1 MSCLSWSLVVSCSD
15 PAQRLGA
22 WDNPPRDIMDSP
34 FFDGIEWDGIYER
47 RQDGPYVPEVP
58 AFLQSRKSSVTK
70 MSVASPCKDTVIGT
84 TGEGLEAA
92 ESKPVGNLLV
102 FTPPPYHRVNEETRE
117 PVITPATYINEGK
130 EEEESSDEESDD
142 EAVIPGLRDSVFI
155 TSQGQNRLPDWSY
168 IDEAVLAEYLTQEAN
183 GTLNNGE
190 GAEGAAAVSK
200 AEKKKKKAKAAA
212 ELAEGEAAAA
222 AAAAPEEVATT
233 TNVVAED
240 VQSTAVAAPAASES
254 VPDVPTEPATA
265 VEDIAVAVPQ
275 ADAVANDTSATPVDE
290 EPIAS
295 TASEST

>member
-1 MSCLSWSLVVSCSD
+1 
-15 PAQRLGA
+15 
-22 WDNPPRDIMDSP
+22 MDSP

-58 AFLQSRKSSVTK
+58 AFLQGRKSSITK
-70 MSVASPCKDTVIGT
+70 MSVASPCKDTVVGSA
-84 TGEGLEAA
+84 GEGLEAA

-102 FTPPPYHRVNEETRE
+102 FTPPPYHRVNEETKE
-117 PVITPATYINEGK
+117 PAITPATYINEGK
-130 EEEESSDEESDD
+130 EDEESSDEESDE

-200 AEKKKKKAKAAA
+200 AEKKKKKAKATA
-212 ELAEGEAAAA
+212 ELTEGEVTATT
-222 AAAAPEEVATT
+222 AAAAPEEIATT
-233 TNVVAED
+233 TNVVAD
-240 VQSTAVAAPAASES
+240 DAQPAAVASSAAVEEPAVS
-254 VPDVPTEPATA
+254 TKPATA
-265 VEDIAVAVPQ
+265 VDDVAVTMPQ
-275 ADAVANDTSATPVDE
+275 VDAVANDTLATPVSE

-295 TASEST
+295 PASAST